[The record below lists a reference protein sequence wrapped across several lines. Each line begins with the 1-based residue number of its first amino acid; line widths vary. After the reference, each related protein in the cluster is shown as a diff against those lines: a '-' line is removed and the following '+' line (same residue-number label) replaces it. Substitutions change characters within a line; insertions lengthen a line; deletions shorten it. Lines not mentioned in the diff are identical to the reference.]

1 MVPAQ
6 EDGGLVLAP
15 EVAHVIQEPE
25 RGVVAGVIHIVFHII
40 AEEEIEIRILCT
52 GSIVNR
58 IEAESCNAVEVGSK
72 EDFVVLLFR
81 VQRPEGMDLPGSEL
95 GNMFVIR
102 TLELIERVDQPVFIF
117 RARFQPGDVDGMEIL
132 AVIND
137 PALDGPQGFEFLRAL
152 LPIFHSARTGT
163 ACDPVD
169 GDGVCRR
176 IQEPRTVQRRG
187 DVILLFHIFA
197 RDDHGDI
204 FPMVIAVV
212 GSCAV
217 ICFRRG
223 ESAEKGKRTNGHQK
237 FLHHHS
243 LPSHFFFAFS
253 GAGVITVTGTRSL
266 TLPSGVISQASNSPP
281 PTRSQAWLLMIS
293 LSGVTSIVIPSV

>member
-6 EDGGLVLAP
+6 EDGGFVLAP
-15 EVAHVIQEPE
+15 EVAHIIQEPE
-25 RGVVAGVIHIVFHII
+25 RGVVAGVTHIVFHII
-40 AEEEIEIRILCT
+40 AEEEIEIRILCA
-52 GSIVNR
+52 GGIVNG
-58 IEAESCNAVEVGSK
+58 IETEARRAVEVGSQ
-72 EDFVVLLFR
+72 EDFIVFLFR

-117 RARFQPGDVDGMEIL
+117 RAGFQTGDVDGMEIL

-137 PALDGPQGFEFLRAL
+137 PALDGPQGLEFLRAL
-152 LPIFHSARTGT
+152 LPVFHPARTGT

-176 IQEPRTVQRRG
+176 IQQPRAVQRRG

-197 RDDHGDI
+197 RDDHRDI

-217 ICFRRG
+217 ICFRCG
-223 ESAEKGKRTNGHQK
+223 KSAEKGKRTNGH
-237 FLHHHS
+237 
-243 LPSHFFFAFS
+243 
-253 GAGVITVTGTRSL
+253 
-266 TLPSGVISQASNSPP
+266 
-281 PTRSQAWLLMIS
+281 
-293 LSGVTSIVIPSV
+293 